1 MINLARYL
9 LIEKTN
15 TQKQRIMKY
24 KIDVCRIGYAFATIE
39 VEAENYEEAQEKALE
54 EIEQTIDA
62 RSGHIDDMTTDVA
75 YTQELDENGKVVKNY
90 P

>member
-1 MINLARYL
+1 MAKKFIVTGTKMI
-9 LIEKTN
+9 EWS
-15 TQKQRIMKY
+15 M
-24 KIDVCRIGYAFATIE
+24 E
-39 VEAENYEEAQEKALE
+39 VEAEDYEEAQEKALE

-75 YTQELDENGKVVKNY
+75 YTQELDENGKVVKTY

>member
-1 MINLARYL
+1 MPKFNVIGTKT
-9 LIEKTN
+9 IEWS
-15 TQKQRIMKY
+15 
-24 KIDVCRIGYAFATIE
+24 IE
-39 VEAENYEEAQEKALE
+39 VEAKDYEEAQEKALE
-54 EIEQTIDA
+54 EIEQSIDA